1 MYKNYIFDLYGTLV
15 DINTNEWN
23 IGLWKKM
30 AEFYAFYGAVYK
42 PSELKEAYEDLC
54 RKEEKKLKYDYP
66 EIKVEKVFKK
76 LFKLKGVSMDQKTC
90 IIAGQF
96 FRIISTKYIKLYDGV
111 TEMLSLLKEKD
122 KKIYLLSNAQ
132 YIFTKYEMDA
142 LGLTGWFDG
151 ILISSE
157 ESCRK
162 PSQAFYDRLFERYG
176 LKKEE
181 SVMIGNDWITDIRGA
196 KEYGLATV
204 YIHSNISPQNTVIDE
219 VGADFMI
226 EDGDVYKLKEV
237 IR

>member
-1 MYKNYIFDLYGTLV
+1 M
-15 DINTNEWN
+15 
-23 IGLWKKM
+23 
-30 AEFYAFYGAVYK
+30 
-42 PSELKEAYEDLC
+42 
-54 RKEEKKLKYDYP
+54 
-66 EIKVEKVFKK
+66 
-76 LFKLKGVSMDQKTC
+76 
-90 IIAGQF
+90 
-96 FRIISTKYIKLYDGV
+96 
-111 TEMLSLLKEKD
+111 